1 MTEALE
7 MDCALIH
14 KMIDRL
20 AGLDALT
27 DDETA
32 QMILHNRDCQE
43 CTQYL
48 AETFRRDP
56 EGEPNS
62 DNR

>member
-7 MDCALIH
+7 MDCALVH

-20 AGLDALT
+20 AGLEVLT

-32 QMILHNRDCQE
+32 QLILHNRDCQE

-48 AETFRRDP
+48 AETFRREP
-56 EGEPNS
+56 EGGPEP
-62 DNR
+62 DK